1 MLDIKVENNDGNAVV
16 KLVGRLDTNTSSQLE
31 TEMKQ
36 LYLSSSI
43 TFDLEGL
50 DYVSSSGLRLF
61 LLSKKVVD
69 DTKIINASD
78 YVMSIFED
86 TGFTTIMDISKNE
99 I

>member
-1 MLDIKVENNDGNAVV
+1 MLNIKVENNDGNVVV
-16 KLVGRLDTNTSSQLE
+16 KLIGRLDTNTSSQLE

-36 LYLSSSI
+36 LYSSSSI
-43 TFDLEGL
+43 TFDLEEL

-61 LLSKKVVD
+61 LLSKKVID

-78 YVMSIFED
+78 YIMSIFED
-86 TGFTTIMDISKNE
+86 TGFTTIMDIKKNE